1 MDKQIR
7 ISEQCCMYIWFVLQ
21 EENICVC
28 TMYSVWRKKKHV
40 GYEQKQAGEPPPW
53 EMRIHNTKIIHHSLF
68 MSRGWVLITFTI

>member
-1 MDKQIR
+1 MLYVHLVRFTGRKYL
-7 ISEQCCMYIWFVLQ
+7 CMYNVQCL
-21 EENICVC
+21 E
-28 TMYSVWRKKKHV
+28 KKKHV